1 MSRPMDYLP
10 QGYPAMAPYR
20 DTAQAELALDESM
33 PMVERKPLDPPPLR
47 PAEPAELVKSKMA
60 TWPPPLS
67 DEADARIKTLEATV
81 TDVMRRL
88 KALEARV
95 VDPSA

>member
-1 MSRPMDYLP
+1 MTRPMDYLP

-20 DTAQAELALDESM
+20 DTRQAELALDEGVPM
-33 PMVERKPLDPPPLR
+33 PHRLDPPPLR
-47 PAEPAELVKSKMA
+47 PAEPAELEAHGKLV
-60 TWPPPLS
+60 TYPPPDS
-67 DEADARIKTLEATV
+67 DHEARLKTLEATM

-88 KALEARV
+88 KALEARL

>member
-20 DTAQAELALDESM
+20 DARQAELALDESL
-33 PMVERKPLDPPPLR
+33 PMVDRKLDSPPLR
-47 PAEPAELVKSKMA
+47 PAEPAELEAHGKLV
-60 TWPPPLS
+60 TYPPS
-67 DEADARIKTLEATV
+67 TDDARIKTLEATV
-81 TDVMRRL
+81 TDMMRRL
-88 KALEARV
+88 KALEARL